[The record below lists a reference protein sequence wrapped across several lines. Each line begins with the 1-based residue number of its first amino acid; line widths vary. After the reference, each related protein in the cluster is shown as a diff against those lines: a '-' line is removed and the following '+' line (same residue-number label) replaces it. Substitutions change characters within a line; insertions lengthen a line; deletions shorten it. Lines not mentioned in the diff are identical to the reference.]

1 MTHARGSTDAAPGRF
16 VLQGLAALLAS
27 LALSGVLLAAL
38 ALGAKWGLAV
48 VAALIAGGVVVLARD
63 RRFVAALGVAAAVPI
78 GVQYGLLSHGGRYDT
93 YTHFGGAPAEPM
105 LNLVDI
111 PILLLAIL
119 FVVDLGLGRRRL
131 PAWTRLDT
139 VIAVALALSLASVA
153 NTSEYALLF
162 FEMAR
167 YGKYLLLYWALRT
180 CVDRSDWIWGFTT
193 VSLGVLA
200 LQGVVAMAQYFLY
213 FTLPLPVGG
222 VSESAF
228 ELIGGE
234 IIQRVTG
241 FLGHS
246 NTFAAYLLVPLALG
260 ALLLVTRVRVIL
272 RLAALPALALG
283 MVAMLLTFSRNG
295 LLSSALLV
303 LLVAGLAIATGRLPR
318 ATPIAVVG
326 VALFVI
332 LLVFGFGLDEVTLR
346 SWGLLGEG
354 AGQGVISA
362 VMTRIAYDP
371 GKAVESRL
379 DLLRIAGEMVRQH
392 PLLGIGLNSF
402 EENMALYDRAGT
414 VQIIQQPVHNIFAL
428 VAAETGLPSLC
439 AWLVAGLL
447 LLRCSWRLLRSGGE
461 AAFLAGGLGV
471 STIVLLSFSNLFDLT
486 LRKEP
491 LLGMLTLV
499 AALVVTM
506 SAGSR
511 ADVDGYAQTSG
522 R

>member
-1 MTHARGSTDAAPGRF
+1 MARARPVAAAAPGRF
-16 VLQGLAALLAS
+16 VLHGLAAFLAS
-27 LALSGVLLAAL
+27 LLLSGVLLAAL
-38 ALGAKWGLAV
+38 ARGAKWGLAV
-48 VAALIAGGVVVLARD
+48 VAALVAGVVVVLARD
-63 RRFVAALGVAAAVPI
+63 RRLVAALGVAAGVPI

-93 YTHFGGAPAEPM
+93 YAHFGGAPGQPF

-111 PILLLAIL
+111 PIILLAIL
-119 FVVDLGLGRRRL
+119 FVVDLGFGRRRL

-139 VIAVALALSLASVA
+139 AIAVALALSLASVA
-153 NTSEYALLF
+153 NTSEHALLF

-167 YGKYLLLYWALRT
+167 YAKYLVLFWALRT
-180 CVDRSDWIWGFTT
+180 CVDRPDWIWGFTA
-193 VSLGVLA
+193 VSLGVLG
-200 LQGVVAMAQYFLY
+200 LQGLVAMAQYFLY

-234 IIQRVTG
+234 LIQRVTG

-246 NTFAAYLLVPLALG
+246 NTFAAYLLVPIALG
-260 ALLLVTRVRVIL
+260 ALLLVTRVRVVC
-272 RLAALPALALG
+272 RLAALPALGLGLVAL
-283 MVAMLLTFSRNG
+283 LLTFSRNG
-295 LLSSALLV
+295 LLSLALLV
-303 LLVAGLAIATGRLPR
+303 PLVAGLAIATGRLPR
-318 ATPIAVVG
+318 ATPIAGVG
-326 VALFVI
+326 VALIVI

-346 SWGLLGEG
+346 SWGLLGDG

-362 VMTRIAYDP
+362 IMTRIAYDP

-379 DLLRIAGEMVRQH
+379 DLLRIAGRMVRQH

-402 EENMALYDRAGT
+402 EESMALYDRAGT
-414 VQIIQQPVHNIFAL
+414 VHIIQQPVHNVFAL

-439 AWLVAGLL
+439 AWLLAGVL
-447 LLRCSWRLLRSGGE
+447 LLRRSWRLLRSGGE
-461 AAFLAGGLGV
+461 AAFLAGALGV
-471 STIVLLSFSNLFDLT
+471 SSIVLLSFSNLFDLT

-491 LLGMLTLV
+491 LLGMMTLV

-506 SAGSR
+506 SSGSPAEVER
-511 ADVDGYAQTSG
+511 RAQTSG

>member
-1 MTHARGSTDAAPGRF
+1 MARARPAAAAAPGRF
-16 VLQGLAALLAS
+16 ALHGFAGFLVS
-27 LALSGVLLAAL
+27 LAMSAVLLAAL
-38 ALGAKWGLAV
+38 ARGAKWGLAV
-48 VAALIAGGVVVLARD
+48 VAALVAGGVVLLARD
-63 RRFVAALGVAAAVPI
+63 RRLVAALGVAAGVPI

-93 YTHFGGAPAEPM
+93 YIHFGGAPAEPI
-105 LNLVDI
+105 LCLVDI
-111 PILLLAIL
+111 PIVLLAI
-119 FVVDLGLGRRRL
+119 FFIVDLGLGRRRL

-139 VIAVALALSLASVA
+139 AIAVALALSLASVA
-153 NTSEYALLF
+153 NTSEHALLF

-167 YGKYLLLYWALRT
+167 YAKYLVLFWALRT
-180 CVDRSDWIWGFTT
+180 CVDRPDWIWGFTA
-193 VSLGVLA
+193 VSLGVLG
-200 LQGVVAMAQYFLY
+200 LQGLVAMAQYFLY
-213 FTLPLPVGG
+213 FTLPVPVGG
-222 VSESAF
+222 VSESGF

-234 IIQRVTG
+234 LIQRVTG

-260 ALLLVTRVRVIL
+260 ALLLVTRVRVIA
-272 RLAALPALALG
+272 RLAALPSLGLGLVAL
-283 MVAMLLTFSRNG
+283 LLTFSRNG
-295 LLSSALLV
+295 LLSLALLV

-318 ATPIAVVG
+318 TTPIAVAG
-326 VALFVI
+326 VALIVI

-346 SWGLLGEG
+346 SWGLLGDG

-362 VMTRIAYDP
+362 VMTRITYDP

-414 VQIIQQPVHNIFAL
+414 AQIIQQPVHNVFAL

-439 AWLVAGLL
+439 AWLLAGFL
-447 LLRCSWRLLRSGGE
+447 LLRCSWRLLWRGDE
-461 AAFLAGGLGV
+461 AAFLAGALGV
-471 STIVLLSFSNLFDLT
+471 CTVVVLSFSNQFDLT

-491 LLGMLTLV
+491 LLGMVTLI

-506 SAGSR
+506 STGST
-511 ADVDGYAQTSG
+511 ADVERRAQTSG